1 MGTIKQGILGGF
13 SGKVGTVVGA
23 SWNGK
28 AYMRGMPQHYTTQAT
43 WGTLFC
49 QRALSAIIEVLR
61 PIASTLRLTF
71 GDYDHGMSTFNKAVK
86 INYPGAIEN
95 HGGEPVVIY
104 KKLQLSKGFL
114 QCFDMF
120 YLDDPDGNGNWDV
133 RAYQYDNSEVEYP
146 GFIFILYEINSE
158 GNWFTYVHDQP
169 FLTNHRIKVKGF
181 PLNSDQGYLGWAFVY
196 DKSLGQVS
204 NKCLD
209 FHSPSINE
217 DDD

>member
-23 SWNGK
+23 SWKGK

-95 HGGEPVVIY
+95 HDGEPVVIY

-120 YLDDPDGNGNWDV
+120 FIDDPGEDGNWYVG
-133 RAYQYDNSEVEYP
+133 AIQYNNAQVEFP
-146 GFIFILYEINSE
+146 GFIFILYDKNSDT
-158 GNWFTYVHDQP
+158 WFTHVHDQP
-169 FLTNHRIKVKGF
+169 FTSGQSVEMQGF
-181 PLNSDQGYLGWAFVY
+181 PIDENKDLLGWAFVY

-204 NKCLD
+204 NACMD
-209 FHSPSINE
+209 FYSPHINE
-217 DDD
+217 EDD

>member
-23 SWNGK
+23 SWKGK

-95 HGGEPVVIY
+95 HDGEPVVIY

-114 QCFDMF
+114 QCFDRF
-120 YLDDPDGNGNWDV
+120 VIDDPGEDGNWYVG
-133 RAYQYDNSEVEYP
+133 AIQYNNAQVEFP
-146 GFIFILYEINSE
+146 GFIFILYDKNSDT
-158 GNWFTYVHDQP
+158 WFTHVHDQP
-169 FLTNHRIKVKGF
+169 FTSGQSVEMQGF
-181 PLNSDQGYLGWAFVY
+181 PIDENKDLLGWAFVY
-196 DKSLGQVS
+196 DKALGQVS
-204 NKCLD
+204 NACLD
-209 FHSPSINE
+209 FHSMRINE
-217 DDD
+217 EDD

>member
-13 SGKVGTVVGA
+13 SGKVGTVIGS
-23 SWNGK
+23 SWKGIS
-28 AYMRGMPQHYTTQAT
+28 YMRGQAQHYTTQAT

-86 INYPGAIEN
+86 NNYPGAIEN
-95 HGGEPVVIY
+95 HDGEPVVIY

-120 YLDDPDGNGNWDV
+120 AIDEPAENGHWFV
-133 RAYQYDNSEVEYP
+133 GAIQYDNSEVEYP
-146 GFIFILYEINSE
+146 GFILILYDKTSDT
-158 GNWFTYVHDQP
+158 WFSHVYDQP
-169 FLTNHRIKVKGF
+169 FTTGTSLTVQGF
-181 PLNSDQGYLGWAFVY
+181 PINSDKDLLGWVFVY

-204 NKCLD
+204 NHCLD
-209 FHSPSINE
+209 FHSMHINE
-217 DDD
+217 EDE

>member
-1 MGTIKQGILGGF
+1 MGRIKQGILGGF
-13 SGKVGTVVGA
+13 SGKVGTVVGS
-23 SWNGK
+23 SWKGI

-43 WGTLFC
+43 WGELFC

-120 YLDDPDGNGNWDV
+120 AIDDPAENGNWFV
-133 RAYQYDNSEVEYP
+133 AAIQYDNSEVEYP
-146 GFIFILYEINSE
+146 GFIFILYNPEDNT
-158 GNWFTYVHDQP
+158 WFTHVYDKP
-169 FLTNHRIKVKGF
+169 FVTGTSIVMQGIPLKGDME
-181 PLNSDQGYLGWAFVY
+181 LLGWAFVY

-204 NKCLD
+204 NKCMD
-209 FHSPSINE
+209 FHCMHINE
-217 DDD
+217 EE

>member
-23 SWNGK
+23 SWKGK

-95 HGGEPVVIY
+95 HDGEPVVIY

-114 QCFDMF
+114 QCFDIF
-120 YLDDPDGNGNWDV
+120 ILDDPAENGHWY
-133 RAYQYDNSEVEYP
+133 AGAIQYDNSQIEFP
-146 GFIFILYEINSE
+146 GFIFILYNPEDNT
-158 GNWFTYVHDQP
+158 WFTHVHDQP
-169 FLTNHRIKVKGF
+169 FKSGDSIEVQGF
-181 PLNSDQGYLGWAFVY
+181 PLKGDMELLGWAFVY

-209 FHSPSINE
+209 FCSPHINE
-217 DDD
+217 EDE

>member
-23 SWNGK
+23 SWKGK

-95 HGGEPVVIY
+95 HDGEPVVIY

-120 YLDDPDGNGNWDV
+120 VIDDPGEDGNWYVG
-133 RAYQYDNSEVEYP
+133 AIQYNNAQVEFP
-146 GFIFILYEINSE
+146 GFIFILYDKNSDT
-158 GNWFTYVHDQP
+158 WFTHVHDQP
-169 FLTNHRIKVKGF
+169 FTSGQSVEMQGF
-181 PLNSDQGYLGWAFVY
+181 PIDENKDLLGWAFVY

-204 NKCLD
+204 NACMD
-209 FHSPSINE
+209 FYSPHINE
-217 DDD
+217 EDD

>member
-23 SWNGK
+23 SWKGK

-120 YLDDPDGNGNWDV
+120 NIVDVSENGEWDV
-133 RAYQYDNSEVEYP
+133 GVIQYDNSHVEYP
-146 GFIFILYEINSE
+146 GFIFILYNPEDNS
-158 GNWFTYVHDQP
+158 WFTYVHDQP
-169 FLTNHRIKVKGF
+169 ITSGTSVEVYGF
-181 PLNSDQGYLGWAFVY
+181 PLKGDMELLGWAFVY

-204 NKCLD
+204 NACMD
-209 FHSPSINE
+209 FYSPHINE
-217 DDD
+217 EDD

>member
-23 SWNGK
+23 SWKGK

-95 HGGEPVVIY
+95 HDGEPVVIY

-120 YLDDPDGNGNWDV
+120 AIDDPAENGHWFV
-133 RAYQYDNSEVEYP
+133 GAIQYDNSEVEYP
-146 GFIFILYEINSE
+146 GFILILYDKTSDT
-158 GNWFTYVHDQP
+158 WFSHVYDQP
-169 FLTNHRIKVKGF
+169 FTTGTSLTMQGF
-181 PLNSDQGYLGWAFVY
+181 PINSDKDLLGWVFVY

-204 NKCLD
+204 NNCLD
-209 FHSPSINE
+209 FHSMHINE
-217 DDD
+217 DDE